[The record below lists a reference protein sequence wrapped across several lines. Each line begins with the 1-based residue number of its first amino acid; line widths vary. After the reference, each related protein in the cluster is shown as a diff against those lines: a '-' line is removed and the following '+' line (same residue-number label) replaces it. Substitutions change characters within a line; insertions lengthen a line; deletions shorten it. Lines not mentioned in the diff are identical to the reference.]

1 MEIDKSRE
9 KRKVTSRGYRA
20 PARPKPTGVAE
31 MEIERIING
40 LKTAKDK
47 IEKEINFL
55 KSVDITSG
63 AECCELYI
71 KENGLEFIADEIRE
85 AYHAGY
91 IKAYR
96 QRLEK

>member
-1 MEIDKSRE
+1 
-9 KRKVTSRGYRA
+9 
-20 PARPKPTGVAE
+20 
-31 MEIERIING
+31 MEIENIIKG

-47 IEKEINFL
+47 IEKETKFL

-63 AECCELYI
+63 AEWGDLYR

-91 IKAYR
+91 IKACR
-96 QRLEK
+96 KRVEK

>member
-1 MEIDKSRE
+1 MTEAQLAA
-9 KRKVTSRGYRA
+9 GLYA
-20 PARPKPTGVAE
+20 PKPTGVAE
-31 MEIERIING
+31 MEIEKIING
-40 LKTAKDK
+40 LKTTKDK

-55 KSVDITSG
+55 QSVDITSG

-71 KENGLEFIADEIRE
+71 KENKLEFIADEIRE

-91 IKAYR
+91 IKACR

>member
-1 MEIDKSRE
+1 MEIDK
-9 KRKVTSRGYRA
+9 
-20 PARPKPTGVAE
+20 
-31 MEIERIING
+31 IING

-55 KSVDITSG
+55 QSVDITSG

>member
-1 MEIDKSRE
+1 
-9 KRKVTSRGYRA
+9 
-20 PARPKPTGVAE
+20 
-31 MEIERIING
+31 MEIENIIKG

-55 KSVDITSG
+55 QSVDITSG

-91 IKAYR
+91 IKACR
-96 QRLEK
+96 KNDRGTARTTPLRVGNQRRRMRGLRAAIF

>member
-1 MEIDKSRE
+1 
-9 KRKVTSRGYRA
+9 
-20 PARPKPTGVAE
+20 
-31 MEIERIING
+31 MEIEKIIKG

-55 KSVDITSG
+55 QSVDITSG

-71 KENGLEFIADEIRE
+71 KENKLEFIADEIRE

-91 IKAYR
+91 IKACR
-96 QRLEK
+96 RRIEK

>member
-1 MEIDKSRE
+1 
-9 KRKVTSRGYRA
+9 
-20 PARPKPTGVAE
+20 
-31 MEIERIING
+31 MEIEKIING
-40 LKTAKDK
+40 LKTAKYK

-55 KSVDITSG
+55 ESVDITSG

-91 IKAYR
+91 IKACRKRVENGTKQKNTR
-96 QRLEK
+96 QSARSGKKRLMS

>member
-1 MEIDKSRE
+1 
-9 KRKVTSRGYRA
+9 
-20 PARPKPTGVAE
+20 
-31 MEIERIING
+31 MEIEKIING

-47 IEKEINFL
+47 IEKEIKFL
-55 KSVDITSG
+55 QSVDISG

>member
-1 MEIDKSRE
+1 MTTPK
-9 KRKVTSRGYRA
+9 
-20 PARPKPTGVAE
+20 PARSAIRINQRTGAALFKRVKK
-31 MEIERIING
+31 MEIEKIING

-55 KSVDITSG
+55 ESVDITSG

-71 KENGLEFIADEIRE
+71 KENGLEFIADEIRG
-85 AYHAGY
+85 AYHAGF

-96 QRLEK
+96 KRLEK